1 MIPLDVLVS
10 PAEQERVRHRDL
22 SHTACAV
29 FDVLRATSTMLEMLA
44 HGATA
49 VRPVCEITEAVALHR
64 QNPQLLLAGERH
76 GLRISA
82 ADTGGIEFD
91 FGNSPREV
99 RSERVAGREVVMT
112 TTNGT
117 RALQACAHA
126 PLVWVAA
133 FTNLGAIARALL
145 HHPTHSMLL
154 VCSGT
159 GSGLAYEDLL
169 GAGALIERL
178 ISQDG
183 APPIELSD
191 AANAALDSFRA
202 HRHELPLAIRAA
214 ANARRL
220 LSLPEL
226 ADDVAACLDIDR
238 HAFAARLHA
247 DGLVCRA

>member
-1 MIPLDVLVS
+1 MIQLDVLVS

-22 SHTACAV
+22 SQTACAV

-49 VRPVCEITEAVALHR
+49 IRPVCEINEAVALHR
-64 QNPQLLLAGERH
+64 QNPKLLLAGERH
-76 GLRISA
+76 GLRLSA

-91 FGNSPREV
+91 FGNSPREF
-99 RSERVAGREVVMT
+99 RSENVAGHEVVMT

-126 PLVWVAA
+126 AVVWIAA
-133 FTNLGAIARALL
+133 FTNLGATARALL
-145 HHPTHSMLL
+145 HAPAHSILL

-159 GSGLAYEDLL
+159 GSGLAYEDVL
-169 GAGALIERL
+169 GAGALIDRL
-178 ISQDG
+178 LSPGG
-183 APPIELSD
+183 ALPIELSD
-191 AANAALDSFRA
+191 AAHAALDAYRA
-202 HRHELPLAIRAA
+202 HCHDLPVAIRAA

-226 ADDVAACLDIDR
+226 ADDVAACLEIDR
-238 HAFAARLHA
+238 HGFAARLHA
-247 DGLVCRA
+247 NGLVCRA

>member
-1 MIPLDVLVS
+1 MIQIDVLVS
-10 PAEQERVRHRDL
+10 PAEQELVRHRDL

-44 HGATA
+44 SGATA
-49 VRPVCEITEAVALHR
+49 IRPVCEIPDAVALRR
-64 QNPQLLLAGERH
+64 QNPTLLLAGERH

-126 PLVWVAA
+126 AVVWIAA
-133 FTNLGAIARALL
+133 FTNLQATASALL
-145 HHPTHSMLL
+145 QTPTHSVLL

-169 GAGALIERL
+169 GAGALIDRL
-178 ISQDG
+178 MSHGD
-183 APPIELSD
+183 ALPIELSD
-191 AANAALDSFRA
+191 SAHAALDAYRS
-202 HRHELPLAIRAA
+202 HRHELHLAIRSA

-226 ADDVAACLDIDR
+226 ADDVRACLDIDR
-238 HAFAARLHA
+238 HGFAARLHA
-247 DGLVCRA
+247 DGLVCRD